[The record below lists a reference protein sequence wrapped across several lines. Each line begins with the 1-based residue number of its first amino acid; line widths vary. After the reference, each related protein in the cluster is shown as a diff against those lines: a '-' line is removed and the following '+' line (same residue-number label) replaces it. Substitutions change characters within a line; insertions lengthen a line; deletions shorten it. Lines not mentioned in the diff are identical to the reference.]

1 MRKSTAKET
10 LNARVM
16 FVGDYSAP
24 SLVTME
30 ITSEKDLFLCY
41 RFRCKD
47 GGVRS
52 DPEYEYYDKIKND

>member
-1 MRKSTAKET
+1 MRKTTAIET

-24 SLVTME
+24 ELVTME

-47 GGVRS
+47 GGVKS
-52 DPEYEYYDKIKND
+52 DPEYEYFEKIKHD